1 MPLAWACASAPA
13 PLLDPALDAPGDATT
28 LQVSLVFGPDADL
41 DLYVT
46 GPSEE
51 TVYYA
56 NTPARDRGHLDAD
69 RRCDAP
75 PPRVETITFPAAVA
89 GRYRVG
95 IDYPEDCGEITREV
109 PYRLV
114 WHAPGAGPRQRDGVA
129 RFGRFDSR
137 VVEIDVGDTGP

>member
-1 MPLAWACASAPA
+1 M
-13 PLLDPALDAPGDATT
+13 
-28 LQVSLVFGPDADL
+28 SLVFGPDADL

-75 PPRVETITFPAAVA
+75 APRIETISFPAAVA

-95 IDYPEDCGEITREV
+95 IDYPEDCDDGRRNV
-109 PYRLV
+109 PYQLV
-114 WHAPGAGPRQRDGVA
+114 WHAPGAEPRGQDGVA